1 MQQVTVMTPKGK
13 GKAIARLAH
22 DLGMDE
28 AAIASV
34 FVAGP
39 DEERDEVTI
48 ECAAPQAAKFIEAVM
63 SAKFYNPQEYTLTAD
78 ELLSIISS
86 DPPEKV
92 SWPMRIDPAAILQDL
107 WMQNHFT
114 VGYVARAFVSTILL
128 AYGLLDGDITILII
142 ALLFTPFLAQ
152 DLAISFGLW
161 MRDFRL
167 ARQGALMIAISTIIA
182 ILAGAITAAVMGGP
196 IVYDEYGTLQSN
208 FAISLLVGIVAG
220 LDTADEAGRREFI
233 AVAGA
238 AQFASFPVWLG
249 ICLVLGFPPD
259 RMTTVWRMV
268 TFVVNVVTILVASL
282 GVYIA
287 LRYRAENIG
296 RYVRQAR
303 GGKSA

>member
-1 MQQVTVMTPKGK
+1 MTPKGK
-13 GKAIARLAH
+13 GKAIAKIGH
-22 DLGMDE
+22 DLGMAE
-28 AAIASV
+28 VAIMTV

-48 ECAAPQAAKFIEAVM
+48 ECSAPQAAKFIEAVM

-107 WMQNHFT
+107 WTQNHLT
-114 VGYVARAFVSTILL
+114 AGYVARAFVSTVLL
-128 AYGLLDGDITILII
+128 AYGLLDVDITILII
-142 ALLFTPFLAQ
+142 ALLVTPFLAQ

-161 MRDFRL
+161 MGDFRL
-167 ARQGALMIAISTIIA
+167 ARQGALMIVFSTAVAIV
-182 ILAGAITAAVMGGP
+182 AGAVTAAVMGGP
-196 IVYDEYGTLQSN
+196 ITYDKYGTLQSN

-249 ICLVLGFPPD
+249 ICLVLGFSPD

-268 TFVVNVVTILVASL
+268 TFVVTIFVASL
-282 GVYIA
+282 AVYIA
-287 LRYRAENIG
+287 LRYRGEHWPLRAAG
-296 RYVRQAR
+296 PQRQISL
-303 GGKSA
+303 GHQPT

>member
-13 GKAIARLAH
+13 GKAIANLAH
-22 DLGMDE
+22 ELDIDE
-28 AAIASV
+28 ATIVSV

-48 ECAAPQAAKFIEAVM
+48 ECSAPQAARLIESVM
-63 SAKFYNPQEYTLTAD
+63 SAKFYNPKQYTLTAD

-86 DPPEKV
+86 DPPEKI

-107 WMQNHFT
+107 WTQNHLT
-114 VGYVARAFVSTILL
+114 VGYVARAFVSTVLL
-128 AYGLLDGDITILII
+128 AFGLLEGDITILII

-152 DLAISFGLW
+152 SLAISFGAW
-161 MRDFRL
+161 MRDWRL
-167 ARQGALMIAISTIIA
+167 ARQGALMIVISTAIA
-182 ILAGAITAAVMGGP
+182 ILAGALTAAVMGGP
-196 IVYDEYGTLQSN
+196 ITYDEYGTLQSN

-220 LDTADEAGRREFI
+220 LDMADEAGRREFI

-259 RMTTVWRMV
+259 RMTTVWRVV
-268 TFVVNVVTILVASL
+268 TFFVNIVTILIASL
-282 GVYIA
+282 GVYIG
-287 LRYRAENIG
+287 LRYRPGNIS

-303 GGKSA
+303 DSKTI